1 MHYIRYTLSH
11 KIKLLISPKSIEE
24 AKIIVANQV
33 DYIDCK
39 NPDEGSLGANFPWI
53 ISEMKSLIPPDS
65 RQLLSATIGDFPNLP
80 GSASLAALG
89 AAVSGADIIK
99 IGLKGPKDENMGIK
113 LMKKV
118 VKAVKDYNDKI
129 KVVAAGYAD
138 RIRMNSSP
146 EFMSIP
152 SIALESG
159 ADIAMLDTYIKDH
172 LGLFDFLS
180 VDQLIQF
187 KNKAKDSDLEV
198 ALAGNLRKK
207 DIPLIINISPDI
219 IGVRSVVCEGY
230 DRING
235 SIKAELIEEL
245 KTEFSKKYA
254 EYVKIS

>member
-1 MHYIRYTLSH
+1 LSH
-11 KIKLLISPKSIEE
+11 KIRLLISPRTIEE
-24 AKIIVANQV
+24 AKIIVATQI

-53 ISEMKSLIPPDS
+53 IREMKKLIPPES
-65 RQLLSATIGDFPNLP
+65 PQLLSATIGDFPNLP

-99 IGLKGPKDENMGIK
+99 VGLKGPKDEKEGIN

-118 VKAVKDYNDKI
+118 VKAVKDYNNNI
-129 KVVAAGYAD
+129 KVVVAGYAD

-146 EFMSIP
+146 EIMSIP

-159 ADIAMLDTYIKDH
+159 ADIAMLDTFIKDKK
-172 LGLFDFLS
+172 GLFDFLS
-180 VDQLIQF
+180 EDQLIQF
-187 KNKAKDSDLEV
+187 KEKARDYDLDI

-207 DIPLIINISPDI
+207 DIPLLIKISPDI

-230 DRING
+230 DRLNG
-235 SIKAELIEEL
+235 SIKSELVEDL
-245 KTEFSKKYA
+245 KTEISKHYLKN
-254 EYVKIS
+254 INIM

>member
-1 MHYIRYTLSH
+1 MSH
-11 KIKLLISPKSIEE
+11 KIKLLISPKTIEE

-39 NPDEGSLGANFPWI
+39 NPNEGSLGANFPWI
-53 ISEMKSLIPPDS
+53 ISEMKSLIPPES
-65 RQLLSATIGDFPNLP
+65 SQLLSATIGDFPNLP

-99 IGLKGPKDENMGIK
+99 IGLKGPKNEKSGII

-129 KVVAAGYAD
+129 KVVVAGYAD
-138 RIRMNSSP
+138 RSRMKSSP

-152 SIALESG
+152 TIAAESG
-159 ADIAMLDTYIKDH
+159 SDIAMLDTYIKDN

-187 KNKAKDSDLEV
+187 KNKAKDYDLEI

-219 IGVRSVVCEGY
+219 MGVRSIVCEGY

-235 SIKAELIEEL
+235 SIKKELIEDL
-245 KTEFSKKYA
+245 KTEFKKM
-254 EYVKIS
+254 KMNI